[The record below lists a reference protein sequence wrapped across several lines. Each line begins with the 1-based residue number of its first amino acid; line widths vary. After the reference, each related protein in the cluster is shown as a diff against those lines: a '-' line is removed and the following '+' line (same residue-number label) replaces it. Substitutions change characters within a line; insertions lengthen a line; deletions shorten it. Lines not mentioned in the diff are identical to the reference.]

1 MSDYSHNHKGQL
13 TYQTLSALTSSADL
27 RLCTKED
34 FLVRLVLKLVCRGG
48 LVARQ
53 HNRSWSFGPLDVLV
67 QAFRLPEAFIPQLG
81 SRLVFEAETDCLVRK
96 LESVVKIP
104 APLTAVS
111 TQSFSLARGMGLGP
125 VSLIS

>member
-13 TYQTLSALTSSADL
+13 AYQILSALTSSADF

-48 LVARQ
+48 LVTRQ

-67 QAFRLPEAFIPQLG
+67 QAFRLLEAFIPQ
-81 SRLVFEAETDCLVRK
+81 F
-96 LESVVKIP
+96 
-104 APLTAVS
+104 
-111 TQSFSLARGMGLGP
+111 GL
-125 VSLIS
+125 